1 LKQQRER
8 STNLH
13 ALRGRN
19 YRRGSFLGQ
28 LKVQEDRAPTRWRP
42 LSSGFTSWP
51 ISASAPT

>member
-1 LKQQRER
+1 LKQRRER
-8 STNLH
+8 STNLR

-42 LSSGFTSWP
+42 LSSGFTMP
-51 ISASAPT
+51 GEELDF